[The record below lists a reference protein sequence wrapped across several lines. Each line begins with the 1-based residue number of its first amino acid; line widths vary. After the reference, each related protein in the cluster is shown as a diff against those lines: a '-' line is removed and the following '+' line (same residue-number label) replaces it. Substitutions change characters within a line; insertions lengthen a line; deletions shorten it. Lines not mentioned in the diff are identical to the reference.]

1 MDPYDFSGLATA
13 YDVPCGD
20 GRLIQKG
27 AFDHQEG
34 DTVPIVWR
42 HGHDDIRN
50 VLGHAML
57 SVNGDPSGMRVKAR
71 FNQSKEGQRAKQL
84 VQDQD
89 IKALSIW
96 ANELIEHEKKDVRA
110 VEKGRIREVSLV
122 LTGMNPGALIDDVV
136 RHSDD
141 PMNPNFVEQDG
152 VIIHTDYEIELD
164 VEEEEEEVVEEEVTE
179 EPPKEEETEE
189 VIVHE
194 DEDET
199 VGDIYESLD
208 EGQTKLFAVIL
219 HAAAKGEKVPP
230 NGSTEKG
237 GPTLKEVFDTLT
249 EEQTTTLYY
258 MAGEVVSQE
267 EVVSQGDTTM
277 PETHNIFE
285 ESVDKDKD
293 LVLAHENVSAAIA
306 SASKGRASSLR
317 EVFMQH
323 EVSISSLHLL
333 AQADPTFLQHSITNI
348 ANFFPESKAVSPGGP
363 QYYGREQ
370 GWVPGVLSGVRHV
383 PWSRLKSNYADLT
396 GADARAKGYVTGAQK
411 VEEVI
416 VALQRETT
424 PQTIY
429 KLQKL
434 DRDNI
439 VDITEFNVVAWLK
452 TEMRMM
458 LQEEV
463 ARAILIGDGRSAGAD
478 KIVETNVRPIYNDDP
493 VYTISR
499 IFNDVGSE
507 DDFANFTAA
516 EFIILVDYIAE
527 SFDDYRGAGS
537 PVFYCQQSLLTK
549 LLTVRDTDSH
559 RLHVN
564 KADLADQL
572 GVSAIVPV
580 PVMNAMERTGE
591 VDPTGLPTGT
601 YDIATL
607 GVIVNLRDY
616 SVGQDRGGEVNF
628 FDDFDI
634 DYNKYTYLYET
645 RMSGALT
652 NPKSAIAIELVTAK
666 TA

>member
-1 MDPYDFSGLATA
+1 MDPYDFSGIATA
-13 YDVPCGD
+13 YDVPCKD
-20 GRLIQKG
+20 GRLIQSG

-57 SVNGDPSGMRVKAR
+57 LVNSEPSGMRIKAK

-96 ANELIEHEKKDVRA
+96 ANELIEHEEKKHRA
-110 VEKGRIREVSLV
+110 VSRGQIREVSLV

-141 PMNPNFVEQDG
+141 PLNPNFVEQDG
-152 VIIHTDYEIELD
+152 IIIHTDHQIDLDWEEELEEEEEVIEEVIEEL
-164 VEEEEEEVVEEEVTE
+164 EEEEEEVVEHE
-179 EPPKEEETEE
+179 
-189 VIVHE
+189 E
-194 DEDET
+194 DESVNDVYKT
-199 VGDIYESLD
+199 LN
-208 EGQTKLFAVIL
+208 EGQTKLFDVIL
-219 HAAAKGEKVPP
+219 HAAAKGETIPP
-230 NGSTEKG
+230 NGSTEEG
-237 GPTLKEVFDTLT
+237 GPTLKEVFDSLS
-249 EEQTTTLYY
+249 EEQTTVLYY
-258 MAGEVVSQE
+258 MTGEISQE
-267 EVVSQGDTTM
+267 DDSVSQGDTDM

-285 ESVDKDKD
+285 ESVPKDQD
-293 LVLAHENVSAAIA
+293 VTLAHESLNAALVTA
-306 SASKGRASSLR
+306 GKGRASSLR
-317 EVFMQH
+317 EVFQAND
-323 EVSISSLHLL
+323 VTLTSLHLL
-333 AQADPTFLQHSITNI
+333 AENDPKFLAHSITNI
-348 ANFFPESKAVSPGGP
+348 SNFFPNAKAVDAGGP
-363 QYYGREQ
+363 QWYGREME
-370 GWVPGVLSGVRHV
+370 WVPQVLNGVRHV

-424 PQTIY
+424 PTTIY

-439 VDITEFNVVAWLK
+439 LDITEFDVVVWLK
-452 TEMRMM
+452 SEMRMM

-463 ARAILIGDGRSAGAD
+463 ARAILISDDRAPGAD
-478 KIVETNVRPIYNDDP
+478 KIVETNVRPIFSDDA
-493 VYTISR
+493 VYTINR
-499 IFNDVGSE
+499 LYDLVGNAAAFSTF
-507 DDFANFTAA
+507 DAA
-516 EFIILVDYIAE
+516 EFIALVDYIAE
-527 SFDDYRGAGS
+527 SFDDYRGSGS
-537 PVFYCQQSLLTK
+537 PVFFLQQSLLTK
-549 LLTVRDTDSH
+549 LLTIRDTDSH

-564 KADLADQL
+564 KSDLADQL
-572 GVSAIVPV
+572 GVAAVIPV
-580 PVMNAMERTGE
+580 PVMNGLTRTGI
-591 VDPTGLPTGT
+591 VDPPGVPTGT
-601 YDIATL
+601 YNIETL

-652 NPKSAIAIELVTAK
+652 NPKSAIAIENVVAK

>member
-1 MDPYDFSGLATA
+1 METYDFGGVATA
-13 YDVPCGD
+13 YDVKCKD
-20 GRLIQKG
+20 GRVIQKG
-27 AFDHQEG
+27 AFDHQNGE
-34 DTVPIVWR
+34 TVPIVWR

-57 SVNGDPSGMRVKAR
+57 SVGEEPPGMRVKAR

-84 VQDQD
+84 VQDED

-96 ANELIEHEKKDVRA
+96 ANELIEHETKDGRA

-122 LTGMNPGALIDDVV
+122 MTGMNPGAQIDDVI
-136 RHSDD
+136 RHSED
-141 PMNPNFVEQDG
+141 PMNPDFVEEDG
-152 VIIHTDYEIELD
+152 IIIHTDNEIELM
-164 VEEEEEEVVEEEVTE
+164 VEEEEEEVQEEEEEVVE
-179 EPPKEEETEE
+179 HQEEE
-189 VIVHE
+189 E

-199 VGDIYESLD
+199 VNDIYKTLNEA
-208 EGQTKLFAVIL
+208 QTKLFDVVI
-219 HAAAKGEKVPP
+219 HAAGTGEKLPP

-237 GPTLKEVFDTLT
+237 GPTLKEVFDSLS
-249 EEQTTTLYY
+249 EKQRDVLYY
-258 MAGEVVSQE
+258 MTGQVSQE
-267 EVVSQGDTTM
+267 EPVSQGDNDM
-277 PETHNIFE
+277 AETHNIFE
-285 ESVDKDKD
+285 ESGSQEKD
-293 LVLAHENVSAAIA
+293 VHLAHENLNAAMTTA
-306 SASKGRASSLR
+306 QKGRVSSLR

-323 EVSISSLHLL
+323 EVTIDALHLL
-333 AQADPTFLQHSITNI
+333 AMEEPAFLAHSITNI
-348 ANFFPESKAVSPGGP
+348 SNFFPNARAVDPGGP
-363 QYYGREQ
+363 QYYKSEPSA
-370 GWVPGVLSGVRHV
+370 WVARVLNGVRRV
-383 PWSRLKSNYADLT
+383 PWARLKSSYADLT

-424 PQTIY
+424 PVTVY
-429 KLQKL
+429 KKQKL
-434 DRDNI
+434 DRDNLI
-439 VDITEFNVVAWLK
+439 DITEFDVVVWLK
-452 TEMRMM
+452 AEMRMM

-463 ARAILIGDGRSAGAD
+463 ARAILISDGRSAGAD
-478 KIVETNVRPIYNDDP
+478 KIVETNVRPIYNDDAT
-493 VYTISR
+493 YTISR
-499 IFNDVGSE
+499 IYNDVGNE
-507 DDFANFTAA
+507 DDFANWTAA
-516 EFIILVDYIAE
+516 EFVAFVDYVAE

-537 PVFYCQQSLLTK
+537 PVFFCQQSLLSK
-549 LLTVRDTDSH
+549 LMTVRDADNH

-572 GVSAIVPV
+572 GVSEVVPV
-580 PVMNAMERTGE
+580 PLMNGMERTGE

-645 RMSGALT
+645 RLSGALT